1 MTCAWLTDTVAVH
14 IHSLTHTHPFA
25 PQVWRTVTLGAIMGV
40 KDFNE
45 RNSRYVSE
53 MGSTAMG
60 ACDIQINPTM

>member
-1 MTCAWLTDTVAVH
+1 
-14 IHSLTHTHPFA
+14 
-25 PQVWRTVTLGAIMGV
+25 VTLGAIMGV